1 MVPARGCMSCLVE
14 YTVKRLSALDTHNDI
29 KRRLLREVVQ
39 DNLAMYPVAP
49 PPQPAAPPPHPAA
62 RRVWAVV
69 GKMLLVAVAMVL
81 LPVDHMSTV
90 ISTVIPPQSEIPIAT
105 VMEAPSEVPISTVIA
120 LPSETPQPALVTAP
134 PTEAPPQADERA
146 PEQYVA
152 ALEPQHLEG
161 LPPALEETF
170 PASEDVGGAE
180 PTFLAPAPIDLAVL
194 PLEIRKI
201 VVDPGHGGKDTGT
214 ATSGGLAEKEVT
226 LDIGLRLRSLLEQA
240 AFEVVMTRDKDEA
253 VPLRQRTAL
262 ANTQGADLFVSIHL
276 NWIDGGQVRGM
287 ETYYLGPTEDLVL
300 LQLAA
305 QENRDSGYSLA
316 DFRKLLDHIYLSV
329 RRDESRR
336 LAESVQ
342 RTLVTTLRQKHPTLV
357 NRGVKTAPFAVLIG
371 TEMPAI
377 LAEVAC
383 LSHPEEARLLATPQ
397 YRQDIAQALWQGI
410 RAYAQALN
418 RFPKISQERKLTHE

>member
-1 MVPARGCMSCLVE
+1 M
-14 YTVKRLSALDTHNDI
+14 YT
-29 KRRLLREVVQ
+29 
-39 DNLAMYPVAP
+39 
-49 PPQPAAPPPHPAA
+49 AAPPPHPAA
-62 RRVWAVV
+62 HRARGVV
-69 GKMLLVAVAMVL
+69 GKILLVAVAMVL
-81 LPVDHMSTV
+81 LPVHNVSTV
-90 ISTVIPPQSEIPIAT
+90 ISTVVEPPR
-105 VMEAPSEVPISTVIA
+105 
-120 LPSETPQPALVTAP
+120 ETSQPALVTVP
-134 PTEAPPQADERA
+134 PTEALPQADESVPV
-146 PEQYVA
+146 PEQHVA
-152 ALEPQHLEG
+152 ALEPQHVEV
-161 LPPALEETF
+161 PPPTPEEAF
-170 PASEDVGGAE
+170 PASADVGSAE

-194 PLEIRKI
+194 PLGIRKI

-214 ATSGGLAEKEVT
+214 STPGGLAEKEVT
-226 LDIGLRLRSLLEQA
+226 LDIAVRLRHLLEQA
-240 AFEVVMTRDKDEA
+240 AFEVVMTRDKDET

-262 ANTQGADLFVSIHL
+262 ANAQGADLFVSIHL

-287 ETYYLGPTEDLVL
+287 ETYYLGPTEEPGL

-305 QENRDSGYSLA
+305 RENRDSGYALA
-316 DFRKLLDHIYLSV
+316 DFRKLLDQIYLSV

-342 RTLVTTLRQKHPTLV
+342 RMLVTALRQRHPVLV

-383 LSHPEEARLLATPQ
+383 LSHPEEARVLATSQ

-410 RAYAQALN
+410 HAYAQALN

>member
-1 MVPARGCMSCLVE
+1 M
-14 YTVKRLSALDTHNDI
+14 HNDI

-39 DNLAMYPVAP
+39 DNLAMPS
-49 PPQPAAPPPHPAA
+49 AAPPPYPVGH
-62 RRVWAVV
+62 RRRAVV
-69 GKMLLVAVAMVL
+69 STMLLVAMAMVL
-81 LPVDHMSTV
+81 LPVDDLSTV
-90 ISTVIPPQSEIPIAT
+90 ISTVIEAPHEVSMPAVIASLSEPPQ
-105 VMEAPSEVPISTVIA
+105 
-120 LPSETPQPALVTAP
+120 LALVTTLLP
-134 PTEAPPQADERA
+134 EAPPQAHESVL
-146 PEQYVA
+146 EQPVA
-152 ALEPQHLEG
+152 IPEPQPSEA
-161 LPPALEETF
+161 PPPTPEEPS
-170 PASEDVGGAE
+170 PASGDVGSAE

-194 PLEIRKI
+194 PLAVRKI
-201 VVDPGHGGKDTGT
+201 VVDPGHGGKDAGT
-214 ATSGGLAEKEVT
+214 STPSGLAEKEVT
-226 LDIGLRLRSLLEQA
+226 LDIGIRLRRLLEQA

-262 ANTQGADLFVSIHL
+262 ANAQGADLFVSIHL
-276 NWIDGGQVRGM
+276 NWIGQGQGRGM
-287 ETYYLGPTEDLVL
+287 ETYYLGQTEDPEL

-305 QENRDSGYSLA
+305 RENRDSGYSLA

-342 RTLVTTLRQKHPTLV
+342 HTLVTVLRQKYPALV
-357 NRGVKTAPFAVLIG
+357 NRGVKTAPFAVLVG

-383 LSHPEEARLLATPQ
+383 LSHPAEAHLLATPQ
-397 YRQDIAQALWQGI
+397 YRQDIAQALLQGI

>member
-1 MVPARGCMSCLVE
+1 M
-14 YTVKRLSALDTHNDI
+14 DTHNDI

-39 DNLAMYPVAP
+39 DNLATSEVVQDNLATHT
-49 PPQPAAPPPHPAA
+49 ATPPPHPAA
-62 RRVWAVV
+62 HRVWAVV

-81 LPVDHMSTV
+81 LPVDNMSTV
-90 ISTVIPPQSEIPIAT
+90 ISTVIEPQSEIPIAR
-105 VMEAPSEVPISTVIA
+105 VIEAPSAVPVSTVIA
-120 LPSETPQPALVTAP
+120 PLSETPQPALVTIP
-134 PTEAPPQADERA
+134 PSEALPQADESA
-146 PEQYVA
+146 PEQRVA
-152 ALEPQHLEG
+152 ALEPQHVEV
-161 LPPALEETF
+161 PPRALEDPF
-170 PASEDVGGAE
+170 PTLEEVGSAE

-194 PLEIRKI
+194 PLEVRKI
-201 VVDPGHGGKDTGT
+201 VIDPGHGGKDIGT
-214 ATSGGLAEKEVT
+214 STPGGLAEKEVT
-226 LDIGLRLRSLLEQA
+226 LDIGIRLRHLLEQA
-240 AFEVVMTRDKDEA
+240 AFEVVMTRDKDET

-276 NWIDGGQVRGM
+276 NWIDGGQVRGI
-287 ETYYLGPTEDLVL
+287 ETYYLGPTEDPVL
-300 LQLAA
+300 LQLATR
-305 QENRDSGYSLA
+305 ENRDSGYSLA

-342 RTLVTTLRQKHPTLV
+342 RTLVTALRRKHPALV
-357 NRGVKTAPFAVLIG
+357 NRGVKTAPFAVLVG

-377 LAEVAC
+377 LAEVTC

>member
-1 MVPARGCMSCLVE
+1 MAQARGCTSCLVE
-14 YTVKRLSALDTHNDI
+14 CTVKRLSALDTHNDL
-29 KRRLLREVVQ
+29 KRRLLREVMQ
-39 DNLAMYPVAP
+39 DNLATYTAAP
-49 PPQPAAPPPHPAA
+49 PPQPAA

-69 GKMLLVAVAMVL
+69 GQMLLVAVVMVL
-81 LPVDHMSTV
+81 LPIDNMSTV
-90 ISTVIPPQSEIPIAT
+90 ISTVIQPQSEIPIVT
-105 VMEAPSEVPISTVIA
+105 VMEAPSEVPISTVMTP
-120 LPSETPQPALVTAP
+120 PSETPQPALVTTP
-134 PTEAPPQADERA
+134 PTEVPPQATESA
-146 PEQYVA
+146 PEQRVA
-152 ALEPQHLEG
+152 ALVPQHVEV

-170 PASEDVGGAE
+170 PALEDIRSAE

-214 ATSGGLAEKEVT
+214 STPGGLAEKEVT
-226 LDIGLRLRSLLEQA
+226 LDIGLRLRYLLEQA

-262 ANTQGADLFVSIHL
+262 ANAQGADLFVSIHL

-287 ETYYLGPTEDLVL
+287 ETYYLGSTEDPGL

-305 QENRDSGYSLA
+305 RENRDSGYALA

-342 RTLVTTLRQKHPTLV
+342 RTLVTSLRQKHPTLV

>member
-1 MVPARGCMSCLVE
+1 
-14 YTVKRLSALDTHNDI
+14 
-29 KRRLLREVVQ
+29 
-39 DNLAMYPVAP
+39 MYPEIP
-49 PPQPAAPPPHPAA
+49 LPHPAY

-69 GKMLLVAVAMVL
+69 EKMLLVTMAMVL
-81 LPVDHMSTV
+81 LPVDDMSTV
-90 ISTVIPPQSEIPIAT
+90 ISTVIQPPSEISIAT
-105 VMEAPSEVPISTVIA
+105 VIAPSTAVPISTVIA
-120 LPSETPQPALVTAP
+120 PPSETSQPALVTAP
-134 PTEAPPQADERA
+134 PTEAPPQADESTPA
-146 PEQYVA
+146 QYVA
-152 ALEPQHLEG
+152 ALEPQHVEV
-161 LPPALEETF
+161 PHAALEESF
-170 PASEDVGGAE
+170 PTSEDVGSVE
-180 PTFLAPAPIDLAVL
+180 LMFPAPAPIDLAVL
-194 PLEIRKI
+194 PLGVRKI

-214 ATSGGLAEKEVT
+214 STPGGLAEKEVT
-226 LDIGLRLRSLLEQA
+226 LDIGLRLRHLLEEA

-262 ANTQGADLFVSIHL
+262 ANAQGADLFVSIHL

-287 ETYYLGPTEDLVL
+287 ETYYLGPTEDPVL

-305 QENRDSGYSLA
+305 RENRDSGYSLA

-342 RTLVTTLRQKHPTLV
+342 RTLVTSLRRKRPALV
-357 NRGVKTAPFAVLIG
+357 NRGVKTAPFAVLVD

-383 LSHPEEARLLATPQ
+383 LSHPEEAHLLATPQ
-397 YRQDIAQALWQGI
+397 YRQDIAQALLQGI

-418 RFPKISQERKLTHE
+418 RFPKMSQERKLTHE